1 MCPFLPHSWGIKNNC
16 HRCSIN
22 RAYPYYSQ
30 VPLIRNT
37 GGAIES
43 VRINEVSINRG
54 LTSTEVQLKVWKTG
68 KARKRLYKAHTSGTY
83 PGFCS
88 IKQLLEVKEKN
99 QRLAELVCVAF
110 YARSR
115 MSQVRF
121 PGVTS
126 NPFFHFCPFCVDS
139 NTRKVELWRREGWK
153 MSAPSAS
160 GLLAMMVSLSTLAAR
175 DFSCAVSGFG
185 HGRHRSIRPHARK
198 KPLVPKVE
206 SFELPT

>member
-37 GGAIES
+37 GGGGGGGPPPPPPPPPPRES
-43 VRINEVSINRG
+43 VCINEVSINRG
-54 LTSTEVQLKVWKTG
+54 LTSTEVQLNVWKTG

-99 QRLAELVCVAF
+99 QRLAELVCVLPSMQEVGCPRF
-110 YARSR
+110 DF
-115 MSQVRF
+115 QVSPQILF
-121 PGVTS
+121 FTS
-126 NPFFHFCPFCVDS
+126 
-139 NTRKVELWRREGWK
+139 
-153 MSAPSAS
+153 A
-160 GLLAMMVSLSTLAAR
+160 LS
-175 DFSCAVSGFG
+175 V
-185 HGRHRSIRPHARK
+185 
-198 KPLVPKVE
+198 
-206 SFELPT
+206 